1 MSEDV
6 VAATETDV
14 GGERMVLF
22 DAPDLLGRERQTISP
37 GIEHEVVWTRGRDRA
52 GLLWFRGDAALPE
65 HAHPEAEHHAWV
77 IEGRARVAGRTLHH
91 PAYWH
96 VPAGLPHDI
105 RGVAPEGCTIL
116 YLYLERPERSRTER

>member
-1 MSEDV
+1 MRAHVSRSAD
-6 VAATETDV
+6 
-14 GGERMVLF
+14 GELDDPRMVLF
-22 DAPDLLGRERQTISP
+22 DAPELLGRARQPLHP

-65 HAHPEAEHHAWV
+65 HEHAEAEHHAWV

-96 VPAGLPHDI
+96 VPAGVPHDV
-105 RGVAPEGCTIL
+105 RGVAPDGCTIL
-116 YLYLERPERSRTER
+116 YLYLARPVPPGAEG